1 MSGNEP
7 WRRTEGVIARGPEIV
22 IVAYDPR
29 WPQMYEAE
37 KARIAATT
45 GDLFVAFEHV
55 GSSAVEGLAGK
66 PVVDILA
73 AVRRL
78 EDVASHAQALVGLG
92 YVQIPFLPGRLFF
105 LKRGMPESYNI
116 HVIAAD
122 GFRKEPQ
129 LLFRDYLR
137 SHPEDAARYARLKCE
152 VVERIATYQEYMPA
166 KAAFIESIL
175 ARARAERGR

>member
-92 YVQIPFLPGRLFF
+92 YVQIPFLPGRLF
-105 LKRGMPESYNI
+105 
-116 HVIAAD
+116 
-122 GFRKEPQ
+122 
-129 LLFRDYLR
+129 
-137 SHPEDAARYARLKCE
+137 
-152 VVERIATYQEYMPA
+152 
-166 KAAFIESIL
+166 
-175 ARARAERGR
+175 